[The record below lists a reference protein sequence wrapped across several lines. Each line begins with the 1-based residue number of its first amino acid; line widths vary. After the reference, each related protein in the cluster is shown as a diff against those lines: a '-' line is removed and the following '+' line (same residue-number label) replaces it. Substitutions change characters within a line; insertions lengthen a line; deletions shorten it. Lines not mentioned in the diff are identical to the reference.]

1 MNINS
6 ILELL
11 KIKKKEKPRDW
22 SKSDQVVLDTFR
34 QLQQSSAKRMQITPL
49 NQSSYND
56 RRFSGAVSP
65 DFTGPMTGPGG
76 IGTND
81 RMPGTTS
88 TRNPE
93 PMHIK
98 KKHSKGSNQRK
109 TSGLI

>member
-1 MNINS
+1 MNIDS

-11 KIKKKEKPRDW
+11 KIKKKERPRDW
-22 SKSDQVVLDTFR
+22 SKSDQVILDTFK
-34 QLQQSSAKRMQITPL
+34 QLQNANTERLQITPL

-65 DFTGPMTGPGG
+65 DFVGPMTGAGG

-81 RMPGTTS
+81 QMPGTTS

-98 KKHSKGSNQRK
+98 KRHSPGNNKRK